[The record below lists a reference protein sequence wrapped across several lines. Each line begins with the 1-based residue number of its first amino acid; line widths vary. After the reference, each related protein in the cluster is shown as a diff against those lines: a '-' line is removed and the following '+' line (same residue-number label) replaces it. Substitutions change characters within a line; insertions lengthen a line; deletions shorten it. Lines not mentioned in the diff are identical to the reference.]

1 MVIFHLMIDTETFRS
16 RIGLFN
22 HCKGSKGRSQK
33 FTPYSHNIY
42 KILTNSTSSLDTNV
56 HDNTYSQHP
65 SLHTHFPYFWFIYY
79 IFIIYILVLS
89 TSMSIR
95 LETLFPLESTLN
107 FSYLHTLPCFTIPSL
122 ACSHIKLLS
131 VIVSSFIY
139 KGIFCSDY
147 RSSTRL
153 SNGLCRY
160 LSLSIFWLYNLNFLL
175 ITIVNPSLLNP
186 GPNSLSVLYQ
196 NVQGFIPFSN
206 LSNQHPL
213 LDMNKIAEFR
223 AHVVTLKPDIIAL
236 NETWLKKSI
245 SSNEILPDS
254 QYEIFRNDRSQKS
267 HPIDPS
273 DPTKFRRNGGGV
285 LLVEHKA

>member
-1 MVIFHLMIDTETFRS
+1 MIDTETFRS

-42 KILTNSTSSLDTNV
+42 KILTNSTRSL
-56 HDNTYSQHP
+56 NTYSQHP
-65 SLHTHFPYFWFIYY
+65 SLHTHFPYLWFIYY

-196 NVQGFIPFSN
+196 NVQGFIHFSN
-206 LSNQHPL
+206 LSNQQPL
-213 LDMNKIAEFR
+213 LDMNELAE
-223 AHVVTLKPDIIAL
+223 L
-236 NETWLKKSI
+236 
-245 SSNEILPDS
+245 
-254 QYEIFRNDRSQKS
+254 
-267 HPIDPS
+267 
-273 DPTKFRRNGGGV
+273 
-285 LLVEHKA
+285 